1 MKFIHS
7 MILIHALLYADP
19 MIEMTTSNP
28 RSGLHVLN
36 ARTCV
41 MCEQIIYLEEMFN
54 HFTSQS
60 MYI

>member
-1 MKFIHS
+1 

-41 MCEQIIYLEEMFN
+41 MCEKIIYLEEMFD